1 MYGWIIVN
9 GFLYTSKFSELTD
22 LFMEAAKEHKIDL
35 LGKRTVNV
43 SWECLN

>member
-22 LFMEAAKEHKIDL
+22 LFYGGSQRA
-35 LGKRTVNV
+35 
-43 SWECLN
+43 